1 MVKIYAGKLFD
12 PYARALVPNQLI
24 TVSSVSGL
32 ITSLTTFDPHDVDV
46 VENETVI
53 DLRRN
58 TILPGFVDVHVH
70 CEYAF
75 DTSQSRDFG
84 LNTSM
89 TMVEADGIQFPVVF
103 IHPYSETTWEDQ
115 VTRESL
121 AERTIR
127 ATVHARKTLM
137 AGFTAVR

>member
-1 MVKIYAGKLFD
+1 
-12 PYARALVPNQLI
+12 
-24 TVSSVSGL
+24 
-32 ITSLTTFDPHDVDV
+32 
-46 VENETVI
+46 
-53 DLRRN
+53 
-58 TILPGFVDVHVH
+58 
-70 CEYAF
+70 
-75 DTSQSRDFG
+75 
-84 LNTSM
+84 M